1 MKHMLFLNGCCLQDD
16 SWVIMLEGWCR
27 IKLQAP
33 PKNALQAFTFLN
45 VKQVGPSKNARSAIM
60 RLCELGKLSEPLSY
74 SVDLH
79 ASADRHA

>member
-1 MKHMLFLNGCCLQDD
+1 MSFLTGCCLQDD

-33 PKNALQAFTFLN
+33 PKDALQAFTFLN
-45 VKQVGPSKNARSAIM
+45 VKQMGPSKNARSATTRM
-60 RLCELGKLSEPLSY
+60 CGLGKLSEPLSD

-79 ASADRHA
+79 ASKDCHA